1 MRNDRK
7 RLKSDKLDLL
17 NQSKELYKKIESKE
31 NEIRDF
37 LRHYE
42 AKTKE
47 TSFAVKKVCF
57 TILLFKTNKN
67 IYIILLVFI
76 TFSLMIFQKY
86 ISEIF
91 GLWIMSQNWLF
102 FPKFTKLMIFYS
114 SFFFLKNFLE
124 CIFWI

>member
-47 TSFAVKKVCF
+47 TSFAVKKVCH
-57 TILLFKTNKN
+57 
-67 IYIILLVFI
+67 
-76 TFSLMIFQKY
+76 
-86 ISEIF
+86 
-91 GLWIMSQNWLF
+91 
-102 FPKFTKLMIFYS
+102 
-114 SFFFLKNFLE
+114 NFA
-124 CIFWI
+124 I